1 MNFYQMTTKVRNG
14 YDYQSTQYNYM
25 KCLWTTDIQDL
36 EIVSN
41 REYERHKYKQKSAY
55 ERRMYNKIKAIND
68 AGTKIIDY
76 MDDGYTRTRKSM
88 NDRFTKSKIYNYQGT
103 HIDIII

>member
-1 MNFYQMTTKVRNG
+1 V
-14 YDYQSTQYNYM
+14 
-25 KCLWTTDIQDL
+25 
-36 EIVSN
+36 
-41 REYERHKYKQKSAY
+41 Y
-55 ERRMYNKIKAIND
+55 ERRMYNKIKVMND
-68 AGTKIIDY
+68 TGTKIIDY

>member
-1 MNFYQMTTKVRNG
+1 M
-14 YDYQSTQYNYM
+14 
-25 KCLWTTDIQDL
+25 
-36 EIVSN
+36 
-41 REYERHKYKQKSAY
+41 YKQKSAY
-55 ERRMYNKIKAIND
+55 ERRMYNKIKVMND
-68 AGTKIIDY
+68 TGTKIIDY

>member
-1 MNFYQMTTKVRNG
+1 MKKIISLLILTVTLLSVPCASAFAED
-14 YDYQSTQYNYM
+14 YDS
-25 KCLWTTDIQDL
+25 LA
-36 EIVSN
+36 E
-41 REYERHKYKQKSAY
+41 
-55 ERRMYNKIKAIND
+55 
-68 AGTKIIDY
+68 KIIDY